1 MTRGTALSR
10 AIRYFEEGDL
20 REIRVAFQIVKETV
34 EGRLGA
40 ARVAKPVARRT
51 RKAKPNGEAAAV
63 AASKDHESLASA

>member
-34 EGRLGA
+34 EGRLSA
-40 ARVAKPVARRT
+40 ARVAKPVVKRARKS
-51 RKAKPNGEAAAV
+51 KANGPAV
-63 AASKDHESLASA
+63 ASTANVQETLADA